1 MKRPTLYQ
9 ILRFAGS
16 AAIVSIVILIYSK
29 WLHVN
34 PTTVGFTFLLV
45 VLIVSAGWGLRYAIF
60 VALLA
65 TAGYNYFFLPPL
77 YQFTIADPQNWVA
90 LFAFLFTAV
99 VASELSEKARRE
111 AAQSNQRRSEVE
123 RLYAF
128 SQQLLVS
135 DNVFG
140 LLNTIP
146 KYIVGCFGVTGA
158 AMFVEGKQESYFF
171 DPFSQSQFPVEQ
183 LKAISS
189 RGEPVLDREHRVC
202 YMPLRMG
209 VRSVGAIG
217 LAGCD
222 LSRETLEAIGSL
234 AAIAIERANTVE
246 ALTRTEAARE
256 SDRLRSILL
265 DSVTHEFRT
274 PLTAIK
280 ASAETLLAAMQTDK
294 LQTGQSQLDKPQ
306 LDKSQ
311 RADLLTVI
319 NEESDR
325 LNRLVGEAAEVA
337 QLDSHQLEFHFE
349 EHSIRDAI
357 DMAMRQSRTALQG
370 HPVDVKIPDNLPPI
384 KMDVERISEVLV
396 HLLEN
401 ASKYSP
407 PGTPIH
413 VVAELRLGGEV
424 VTSVAD
430 HGPGIDDIEQ
440 DMIFEKFY
448 RGRSQ
453 RSSIQGTGMG
463 LAIAKAIIE
472 LHGGTIGVRSQV
484 GRGSVFFF
492 TLHAD

>member
-1 MKRPTLYQ
+1 M
-9 ILRFAGS
+9 S
-16 AAIVSIVILIYSK
+16 VVILVYSK

-34 PTTVGFTFLLV
+34 PTTVGFTFLLI
-45 VLIVSAGWGLRYAIF
+45 VLIVSAIWGLRYAIF

-99 VASELSEKARRE
+99 VASELSERARRE
-111 AAQSNQRRSEVE
+111 AAESNQRRSEVE

-140 LLNTIP
+140 LLNVIP
-146 KYIVGCFGVTGA
+146 KYIVDCFGVTGA

-171 DPFSQSQFPVEQ
+171 DPASQSLFPVEQ

-189 RGEPVLDREHRVC
+189 RGEPVLDREQRIC

-246 ALTRTEAARE
+246 TLTRTEAARE

-274 PLTAIK
+274 PLTSIK
-280 ASAETLLAAMQTDK
+280 ASAETLLADVQNDK
-294 LQTGQSQLDKPQ
+294 AQ

-349 EHSIRDAI
+349 QHSIRDAI
-357 DMAMRQSRTALQG
+357 DLAMQQSRTALQG
-370 HPVDVKIPDNLPPI
+370 HAVDVKIPDNLPPI
-384 KMDVERISEVLV
+384 KMDVARISEVLV

-492 TLHAD
+492 TLHAE